1 MLNHQVPDEFLSQAQ
16 QVSTLVTPYLPLLG
30 IIIGGIIVGIFAA
43 HNRRK
48 GNMEAR
54 SPDVNEIWIQQNL
67 QSQELDKE
75 RKWRRR
81 LENFSWELT
90 RVFRNYVSRV
100 QGGGSTDLTHHERLF
115 HDTDPPSS
123 EIKTKEEG
131 V

>member
-1 MLNHQVPDEFLSQAQ
+1 MLNHQAPDEFLSQAQ
-16 QVSTLVTPYLPLLG
+16 QVSALVTPYLPLLG
-30 IIIGGIIVGIFAA
+30 IIIGGIIVGVFAA

-48 GNMEAR
+48 GNIEQR

-67 QSQELDKE
+67 QSKELDKE

-90 RVFRNYVSRV
+90 RVFRGYVSRV

-115 HDTDPPSS
+115 HDADPPSS